1 MRFAISLMLLLS
13 VQFVT
18 AQETAPPKVQ
28 KSEAKEMTVQ
38 PMSSAAPK
46 LDRPGDER
54 MSWNYAGDFDVPPSH
69 PACQELGGDP
79 RKACNALQVLTEIRS
94 RLKAVPPTTK
104 PVGSA
109 RIKVDF
115 DVNQFGDVK
124 QINVDYAG
132 DKGLANQIIVAL
144 YGLPK
149 FLPATKEGARAMGHC
164 SFEYAPSLL
173 FEEAGQ

>member
-1 MRFAISLMLLLS
+1 MRLTSSLILLLS

-18 AQETAPPKVQ
+18 AQETAPTKVQ
-28 KSEAKEMTVQ
+28 KSEAKELKVQ
-38 PMSSAAPK
+38 PMSSAAPM

-54 MSWNYAGDFDVPPSH
+54 MSWNYTGDFDVPPSH
-69 PACQELGGDP
+69 PSCQELSGDP
-79 RKACNALQVLTEIRS
+79 RKACNAQQVLTEIRS

-104 PVGSA
+104 PVESV

-132 DKGLANQIIVAL
+132 DKRLANQIIVAL

-173 FEEAGQ
+173 FGEPGQ